1 MLICFPFDH
10 MSPIRFTCH
19 PLCSLYAPCASP
31 NARPRLSPT
40 ADLPT
45 LINHGLSALADT
57 LQQDKHLTIANTSIA
72 IIGPSGEAVEKVQGS
87 GAARRGNFRIWENED
102 VDQLLR
108 GWRRSRGEPEDGPE
122 EGDAPQVQDGQQPA
136 AAGAAGGEAVT
147 TGDDDV
153 TMAE

>member
-1 MLICFPFDH
+1 VLICSFLLLYITSSPYFRSFLQLPSYFPLAH
-10 MSPIRFTCH
+10 RL
-19 PLCSLYAPCASP
+19 PLQ
-31 NARPRLSPT
+31 PT
-40 ADLPT
+40 ADLPS

-108 GWRRSRGEPEDGPE
+108 GWRRSRGEPEDGPQ
-122 EGDAPQVQDGQQPA
+122 EGDAPQVQDGQQPG